1 MRRAHRLDGNHA
13 ELVAAFEK
21 MGCSVMSLAGLG
33 SGKPDICVGLGGM
46 QIMCELKDGSKP
58 PSKRKLTKDEER
70 FRMTWT
76 GGYKIVE
83 DLAGVAE
90 TVALLQRWRDA
101 ICANASRLVYA
112 DSYEQ
117 VDLEDQRKG
126 D

>member
-1 MRRAHRLDGNHA
+1 
-13 ELVAAFEK
+13 
-21 MGCSVMSLAGLG
+21 MGCSVCDLSPLGNGHPDLLIGYGGISL
-33 SGKPDICVGLGGM
+33 PV
-46 QIMCELKDGSKP
+46 EVKDGSKP
-58 PSKRKLTKDEER
+58 PSKRRLTKDEER

-117 VDLEDQRKG
+117 VDLEDQRRG